1 MKKKPFALLAALVLA
16 LALPVLAHEGMDHS
30 VMSPT
35 DRFIPAEAP
44 RYPVGTQ
51 ALLQADHMPGMQSAV
66 AVVSGAF
73 DTVLYAITYTRSDT
87 GEVVKDH
94 RWVIREEIQGFG
106 EVPFQEGEFVT
117 LLPGHISG
125 MGGEGVLAE
134 ITLAVPGV
142 AYMVDFTPLDGME
155 PVLNHQW
162 VSEEELLPYGT
173 LPGSPCCG

>member
-51 ALLQADHMPGMQSAV
+51 ALLQADHMPGMKGAV
-66 AVVSGAF
+66 AVISGAF

>member
-1 MKKKPFALLAALVLA
+1 MKKTTLALLATLVLA
-16 LALPVLAHEGMDHS
+16 LALPALAHEGMDHS
-30 VMSPT
+30 VMTPT
-35 DRFIPAEAP
+35 DSFIPAENP
-44 RYPVGTQ
+44 VYPVGTQ

-106 EVPFQEGEFVT
+106 EVPFREGEFVT

-125 MGGEGVLAE
+125 MGGEGVSAE
-134 ITLAVPGV
+134 ITLVVPGV
-142 AYMVDFTPLDGME
+142 AYMVDFTPLDGTE
-155 PVLNHQW
+155 PVKNHQW
-162 VSEEELLPYGT
+162 VSEDELLPFGT
-173 LPGSPCCG
+173 LSGSPGCD